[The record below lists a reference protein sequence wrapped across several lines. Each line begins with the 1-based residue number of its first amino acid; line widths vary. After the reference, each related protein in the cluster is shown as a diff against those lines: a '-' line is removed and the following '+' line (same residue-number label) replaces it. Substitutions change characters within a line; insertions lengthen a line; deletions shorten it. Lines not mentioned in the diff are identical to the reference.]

1 MDDNSVDNEHSRFL
15 LTPEGFSEHLT
26 EVFSSRDATQV
37 TEATAGAVARNGLS
51 EIARAA
57 QLTRMSLYTD
67 YVQGGE
73 PSLINFMAVLDAL
86 GVQLTAVPKT

>member
-1 MDDNSVDNEHSRFL
+1 MDDDNVDSEHDHFL
-15 LTPEGFSEHLT
+15 TTPEGFAEYLS
-26 EVFSSRDATQV
+26 EVFKSQDSSQV

-57 QLTRMSLYTD
+57 QLTRVNLYTD

-73 PSLINFMAVLDAL
+73 PSLKNFMAALDAL